1 MWGVCWVWFVEVLL
15 LFFFDSGESGE
26 NNARSA
32 FKPDVLI
39 GVAPGVLLDLKIL
52 AVAGVCPGVG

>member
-1 MWGVCWVWFVEVLL
+1 M

-26 NNARSA
+26 NNVRSA
-32 FKPDVLI
+32 LKPDVLI